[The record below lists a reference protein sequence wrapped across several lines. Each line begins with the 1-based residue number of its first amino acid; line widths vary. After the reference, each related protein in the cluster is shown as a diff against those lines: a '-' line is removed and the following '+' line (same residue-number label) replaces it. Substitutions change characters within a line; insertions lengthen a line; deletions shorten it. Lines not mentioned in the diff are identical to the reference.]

1 MSWRVVG
8 AVLRKEIRE
17 TLRDRRTLLVMIVVP
32 VLLYPMLMVVVE
44 QVAVFGRR
52 SMEQAE
58 LRVAVVGEPVS
69 GHRLE
74 EMAGVTVL
82 RPDTVPLE
90 ALRDG
95 ALDAVLVYPE
105 NGWIGQGTEEFRLLF
120 DGSRER
126 SGYARALL
134 QQRLDAWRDSLVQ
147 QRLAASGLPAEF
159 LSPLQVHAES
169 IATPRQV
176 GGYMLGRFLPLLLI
190 LMTVL
195 GAFYPAIDLAAGE
208 KERGTLE
215 ALLTAPVP
223 ADRLVVGKFM
233 AAALL
238 ALTAASLNLGSML
251 LTFQSGLVRFGGV
264 VDVQF
269 QIPVRAILVI
279 FAGLALLAVLF
290 SSLFL
295 GIAVRSHSFKE
306 AQNALTPVYI
316 LSLIPAI
323 LPMMPG
329 MEFGLGFALVPIAG
343 VGFLF
348 RDLMGGSVAAAPAI
362 TAIAA
367 TALYAAL
374 ALVFAARA
382 FGREDILFGT
392 GGAVA
397 DRGPRPA
404 AARRGVPG
412 PGIAFGLAALAALL
426 YFYLA
431 RPLVLRAGEG
441 SILVAQW
448 LFLALP
454 ALLLVVLGP
463 YSPREAL
470 ALRRPSGRSL
480 GGAALLAAG
489 GIPIG
494 MLIGWLQGSI
504 IELPVEF
511 LEALR
516 SFATAD
522 TPGRLLWLLL
532 VMAVTPAICEELVF
546 RGVLLQSLAT
556 RFPAWGS
563 IAASAVVFAAFH
575 LSSETVIR
583 FLPTLWLGL
592 LFGYAVWR
600 TRSIAAGMI
609 MHLINNGS
617 VVLLLAIPALG
628 GRFADPAGQPP
639 WGAVLLAPLLLT
651 AGYRLLRPPAD
662 A

>member
-1 MSWRVVG
+1 MSWRAVG
-8 AVLRKEIRE
+8 AVLRKELKE
-17 TLRDRRTLLVMIVVP
+17 TLRDRRTLMVMIVVP
-32 VLLYPMLMVVVE
+32 VLLYPMLMVIVE

-58 LRVAVVGEPVS
+58 LRVAVVGEPS
-69 GHRLE
+69 PGHRLAE
-74 EMAGVTVL
+74 LEGMTVL
-82 RPDTVPLE
+82 RPGAAPME

-95 ALDAVLVYPE
+95 SLDAVLVYAEGP
-105 NGWIGQGTEEFRLLF
+105 GGSAGTEEVRLLY
-120 DGSRER
+120 DASRER
-126 SGYARALL
+126 SGYARTLL
-134 QQRLDAWRDSLVQ
+134 QQQLDAWRDSLVQ

-159 LSPLQVHAES
+159 LSPLEVRSES

-215 ALLTAPVP
+215 ALLTVPVP
-223 ADRLVVGKFM
+223 ADRIVVGKFI

-269 QIPVRAILVI
+269 QIPVRAILLI
-279 FAGLALLAVLF
+279 FAGLALLAVFF

-329 MEFGLGFALVPIAG
+329 MEFGVGFAVVPIAG

-348 RDLMGGSVAAAPAI
+348 RDLMGGSVEAAPAV

-392 GGAVA
+392 GGSTA
-397 DRGPRPA
+397 DLKQSGRAG
-404 AARRGVPG
+404 RRGVPG
-412 PGIAFGLAALAALL
+412 PGVAFGLAALAAVL

-431 RPLVLRAGEG
+431 RPLVMRAGESG
-441 SILVAQW
+441 ILASQW

-454 ALLLVVLGP
+454 AVLLVLIGR
-463 YSPREAL
+463 YSARETL
-470 ALRRPSGRSL
+470 ALRRPTGRAL

-489 GIPIG
+489 GIPVG
-494 MLIGWLQGSI
+494 MLIGWLQGSVL
-504 IELPVEF
+504 ELPVEF

-516 SFATAD
+516 NFATAD
-522 TPGRLLWLLL
+522 SPGRLLWLLL
-532 VMAVTPAICEELVF
+532 VIALTPAICEELVF
-546 RGVLLQSLAT
+546 RGVLLHGFGT
-556 RFPAWGS
+556 RLPAWGS
-563 IAASAVVFAAFH
+563 IAASALVFGAFH
-575 LSSETVIR
+575 LSSETAIR

-600 TRSIAAGMI
+600 TRSIAVSML
-609 MHLINNGS
+609 MHLLNNAS

-628 GRFADPAGQPP
+628 GRFADPSVPPP
-639 WGAVLLAPLLLT
+639 WLLLLAAPLLLG
-651 AGYRLLRPPAD
+651 AGYRLLRPGS
-662 A
+662 